1 MKKGLLLILL
11 PGIAA
16 LGYIVFSDKII
27 EQNQSISTSASIV
40 ISKQNPKK
48 EIVIESVIMPA
59 SGWVVARAIEGNRLG
74 QIIEISEFLSKGNHT
89 QIVIPLGDFYNSEEL
104 IGMIYVDNGDTIFND
119 NDQPYKDTKGNMIAT
134 YVKTGQPVPVS
145 MMQPEV
151 NAGHMMGGNMITVKY
166 TNSGFVPSKIEVATG
181 TMVEFINESDKEMWV
196 ASNDHPGHEV
206 LPTFD
211 QFKTIG
217 KGGRY
222 IYVFDKPGTWQYHDH
237 INPELVG
244 TIEVRTN

>member
-11 PGIAA
+11 SGIVA
-16 LGYIVFSDKII
+16 LGYMVFSDKVTEQ
-27 EQNQSISTSASIV
+27 EQNILTPASIV

-89 QIVIPLGDFYNSEEL
+89 QIVIPLGDFYNGEEL

-119 NDQPYKDTKGNMIAT
+119 NDQPYKDTKGNMIAA
-134 YVKTGQPVPVS
+134 YIKTGELVPMS

-151 NAGHMMGGNMITVKY
+151 NAGHMMGGNMVTVTY
-166 TNSGFVPSKIEVATG
+166 TNAGFVPARIEVATG
-181 TMVEFINESDKEMWV
+181 TMVEFINESNKEMWV

-222 IYVFDKPGTWQYHDH
+222 AYVFDKVGNWQYHDH
-237 INPELVG
+237 INPELIG
-244 TIEVRTN
+244 TVEVR